1 MNESR
6 PVDDLL
12 NMYLKQEGIDN
23 RYSQLI
29 LRELHDATEM
39 TNDQINNA
47 ASELFVTTPTH
58 SKNTQSSRFDFDPKP
73 NV

>member
-1 MNESR
+1 
-6 PVDDLL
+6 
-12 NMYLKQEGIDN
+12 MYLKQEGIDN

-39 TNDQINNA
+39 TNDQLNNA
-47 ASELFVTTPTH
+47 ANELFVATPTH
-58 SKNTQSSRFDFDPKP
+58 LKTNTQSSRFEFDSKP